1 MLEPQS
7 WIAALE
13 TGGPWAIVVALAI
26 AVIALA
32 RAYVNAR
39 DAKDAA
45 QDVVSEKLIGLLTQ
59 VIQSSE
65 RQQAS
70 NERVAEILEK
80 LERRLEAVAASR
92 ERGSA

>member
-1 MLEPQS
+1 MEPQS